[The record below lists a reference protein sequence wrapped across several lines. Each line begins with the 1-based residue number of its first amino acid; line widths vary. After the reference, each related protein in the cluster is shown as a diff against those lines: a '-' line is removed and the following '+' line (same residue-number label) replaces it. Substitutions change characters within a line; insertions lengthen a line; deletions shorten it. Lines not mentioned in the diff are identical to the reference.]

1 MFQFIIYFKRIL
13 NLLVLFK
20 WNGQA
25 KTIGMMLWY
34 KFFIHTI
41 LLFECQSKCI
51 FIKFKNFL

>member
-1 MFQFIIYFKRIL
+1 MFQFIINFKRIL

-20 WNGQA
+20 RNGQA

-41 LLFECQSKCI
+41 LLFEC
-51 FIKFKNFL
+51 